1 MPPSKAPPLRK
12 QNQTS
17 IGVEVSFH
25 PLYALIQRSSCSPLH
40 SHASV
45 RPPIFVSLFGGRGGA
60 GFALI
65 CGLWDKTYLLPSL
78 QEDARAHTSIQEV
91 RFSPGEGL
99 VRRAIPGLS
108 LPGGGG
114 RWFWAGTLPAGV
126 SCSGPYYLL
135 QVVAFYARQTSSS
148 TLLSSVGQSRFLRTK
163 TGGYQVSIGE
173 AIGSLKGGRVKNVF
187 I

>member
-45 RPPIFVSLFGGRGGA
+45 RPPIFVSLFGGRGG
-60 GFALI
+60 GWI
-65 CGLWDKTYLLPSL
+65 CLDMWSL
-78 QEDARAHTSIQEV
+78 GQDVPLAFTLGRRARAHFHIGSSVQPWR
-91 RFSPGEGL
+91 RFSEKGYT
-99 VRRAIPGLS
+99 RS
-108 LPGGGG
+108 LPARGGG

-148 TLLSSVGQSRFLRTK
+148 TLLSSVG
-163 TGGYQVSIGE
+163 
-173 AIGSLKGGRVKNVF
+173 
-187 I
+187 